1 MISGI
6 WFFSLLEVVLCVK
19 YLIQLI
25 LRFKIP
31 FLDDNFEKLS
41 EKSHFSTLIAFFS
54 KCDFLKLRQ
63 RYLNEFLSKLYEI
76 AHDCSLWLDALTEL
90 GFCTNYDPLLRYYTF
105 KCIIKGA

>member
-31 FLDDNFEKLS
+31 FLDDNFENRQKTWLRP
-41 EKSHFSTLIAFFS
+41 FS
-54 KCDFLKLRQ
+54 
-63 RYLNEFLSKLYEI
+63 
-76 AHDCSLWLDALTEL
+76 
-90 GFCTNYDPLLRYYTF
+90 
-105 KCIIKGA
+105 